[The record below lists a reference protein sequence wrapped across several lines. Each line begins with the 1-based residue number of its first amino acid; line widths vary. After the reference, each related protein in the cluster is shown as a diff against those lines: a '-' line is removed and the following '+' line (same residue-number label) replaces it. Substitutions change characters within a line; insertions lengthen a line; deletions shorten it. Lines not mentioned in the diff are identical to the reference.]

1 MPYLNEKER
10 ENIDLAVR
18 AIINKLLHRPTMY
31 IKDKASKENKD
42 FYVDILDEMFSS
54 KWDLRKLKEK
64 EKKKML
70 RRTESEKAYNITLH
84 HISYSCFHP

>member
-64 EKKKML
+64 EKKKNV
-70 RRTESEKAYNITLH
+70 KKD
-84 HISYSCFHP
+84 